1 MAGRIEFKTG
11 IPSVVWLFK
20 TAAAGKQDKPYNQ
33 GTDNANVGT

>member
-20 TAAAGKQDKPYNQ
+20 TAAGRQDKPYNH